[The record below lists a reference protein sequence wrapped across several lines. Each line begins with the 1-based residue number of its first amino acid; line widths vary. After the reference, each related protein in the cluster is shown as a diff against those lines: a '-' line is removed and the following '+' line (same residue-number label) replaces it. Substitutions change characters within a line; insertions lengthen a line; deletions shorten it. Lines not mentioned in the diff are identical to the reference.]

1 MEFTNMNRLF
11 QTAGQQK
18 QQQGTGFTNLNRLF
32 QANKDNQLGQKV
44 TGNIQTQVG
53 NVQSQIEQQ
62 KQKFQNEAEQ
72 SKLDTQQN
80 REQREAVLGRFGQ
93 SGVAGQ
99 GPTEDEIK
107 TFTKYRTG
115 DYAGPQGL
123 GSSDVAAMSGVAKG
137 ISGQVSN
144 LSPSG
149 TQELLRRTMAGNRY
163 TQGQQ
168 RLDSLLMDRSGLRG
182 VQRQAQ
188 GLTGDINRAQVA
200 AQGQAQLI
208 ANQNRQFAEETKQA
222 LQSGASG
229 IDQQVQAELEAAQA
243 AEQSR
248 LQRIQAVQDFAAGK
262 VAKKDEAGNV
272 VKDQYG
278 NIVYDTVNPRGSTDK
293 FEQMNNLANLLRQQG
308 ASEEE
313 VTKLVGAG
321 DFKTGQTQME
331 KNIDQAKLNRILDMY
346 VGWNGQYTPGL
357 KEAFLNIGK
366 GLGVAAPV
374 DIHASSGDSEGRGS
388 VSAWQ
393 AAQNYSRYVTDLRNA
408 ITNSNI
414 KTSDLLGTKYSETYG
429 GTEIQTTSNY
439 TLDQNTLNSYL
450 GRTDLAGYGS
460 DQRAIEAA
468 KQQFYG
474 TRGVLGEALQSGTDL
489 EQVYGNLAR
498 SLASSQAAQNLTK
511 QGVASDV
518 ARANYTALEALMGR
532 TPDARTYREND
543 PRYEAG
549 KFLINPDLIRSTI

>member
-168 RLDSLLMDRSGLRG
+168 RLDSLLMDRSGLSG

-229 IDQQVQAELEAAQA
+229 IDQQVQAELQSAQA

-278 NIVYDTVNPRGSTDK
+278 NVVYDTVDPRGSTDK

-313 VTKLVGAG
+313 VTKLVGVG
-321 DFKTGQTQME
+321 DFKAGQTQME
-331 KNIDQAKLNRILDMY
+331 KNIDQAKLSRLLDMY
-346 VGWNGQYTPGL
+346 ASWNLGSESKDVGLAIQNSRLAAGITPYKPDSSNTDWNRY
-357 KEAFLNIGK
+357 IGEIRNR
-366 GLGVAAPV
+366 VN
-374 DIHASSGDSEGRGS
+374 SGD
-388 VSAWQ
+388 
-393 AAQNYSRYVTDLRNA
+393 YSTR
-408 ITNSNI
+408 
-414 KTSDLLGTKYSETYG
+414 DLLGTQYQYITGAHTRG
-429 GTEIQTTSNY
+429 GPTVNKGTFDEGLMNQ
-439 TLDQNTLNSYL
+439 YL
-450 GRTDLAGYGS
+450 GRTDLAGHGTLQQNI
-460 DQRAIEAA
+460 DAA
-468 KQQFYG
+468 KQGFYG

-511 QGVASDV
+511 QGVASET